1 MTAAIELSSDGFLQQ
16 INEYECIRDLGA
28 GATAE
33 VRRHRKEGGGRSEG
47 RRMRRGREGAGRGG
61 REGVAL
67 VSFLVVLLLL
77 LINSINIGILCLV
90 VLMSIFYIS

>member
-33 VRRHRKEGGGRSEG
+33 VSG
-47 RRMRRGREGAGRGG
+47 RRTFTVNLREIYTIFTR
-61 REGVAL
+61 AL
-67 VSFLVVLLLL
+67 R
-77 LINSINIGILCLV
+77 
-90 VLMSIFYIS
+90 